1 MRPAERPAER
11 YAICLECEEFRRW
24 AKQCRVCKCIM
35 PIKVRIP
42 SMACP
47 LGKWL
52 PVEDMDL

>member
-1 MRPAERPAER
+1 MRPAER
-11 YAICLECEEFRRW
+11 YAVCLECEEFRPW
-24 AKQCRVCKCIM
+24 AKQCKVCKCIM

-42 SMACP
+42 SMSCP